1 MKKLKKQYVVGIDL
15 GGTKIYAAVID
26 DKGNILGA
34 GRKKTKA
41 EQGFATTVQRMAACV
56 HEAVDAAGVP
66 YDAIQAVGVGSPG
79 PLDLKKGIII
89 NTPNLKWKDAPL
101 KKELK
106 KLLQKPVMVDNDGNV
121 GVLGEYAFGAA
132 QGAHDV
138 VGLFVGTGIG
148 GGVII
153 KGHLL
158 HGFNEN
164 AGEIGHIIVNPDG
177 PLCGCGNR
185 GCLEAFASRTAIER
199 DIRQALEQGVPS
211 KVLEGM
217 DNPKAIIR
225 SKRLLEAYQA
235 GDPAV
240 VPAIERSAQYLGY
253 GVASMLN
260 IFNPQMVVL
269 GGGVVEALGEVY
281 VQKVRDVAVA
291 NCFPIA
297 SRDVRI
303 VAASLKDDSAVLGA
317 AMLAWG
323 KGK

>member
-1 MKKLKKQYVVGIDL
+1 MKKTKKKYVVGIDL
-15 GGTKIYAAVID
+15 GGTKIYAAVVD
-26 DKGNILGA
+26 AKGKILGA
-34 GRKKTKA
+34 GRKKTKS

-56 HEAVDAAGVP
+56 HEAVDAAAVP
-66 YDAIQAVGVGSPG
+66 YDAIQAIGVGSPG

-106 KLLQKPVMVDNDGNV
+106 KMLQKPVYVDNDGNV
-121 GVLGEYAFGAA
+121 GVLGEFAFGAA
-132 QGAHDV
+132 RGAKDV

-153 KGHLL
+153 NGRLL

-164 AGEIGHIIVNPDG
+164 AGELGHIIVNPDG
-177 PLCGCGNR
+177 PVCGCGNR

-199 DIRQALEQGVPS
+199 DIRQALESGIVSQ
-211 KVLEGM
+211 VLEGLE
-217 DNPKAIIR
+217 NPQALLR
-225 SKRLLEAYQA
+225 SKRLLDAYQA
-235 GDPAV
+235 GDAAV
-240 VPAIERSAQYLGY
+240 VPAIDRSAHYLGY

-260 IFNPQMVVL
+260 IFNPQVVVI
-269 GGGVVEALGEVY
+269 GGGLVEALGEMY
-281 VQKVRDVAVA
+281 VQRVREVAVA

-297 SRDVRI
+297 SREVQI

-323 KGK
+323 KR